1 MPRLLSIVVAILF
14 LLRKARYVAAQTLLA
29 TGGITSKSPFAPAQ
43 CG

>member
-14 LLRKARYVAAQTLLA
+14 LLGKARYVAAQTLLA
-29 TGGITSKSPFAPAQ
+29 IGGITPKSPFAPAQ